1 MESIDDFK
9 FNKRDLNFLIKLKA
23 YKQKSLLKE
32 NLYCIF
38 AYSVCS
44 PNHL

>member
-23 YKQKSLLKE
+23 RDFLLSFFPLVLPLL
-32 NLYCIF
+32 N
-38 AYSVCS
+38 YSVS
-44 PNHL
+44 LIE